1 MYWSLILQQFI
12 ASTTHI
18 ISKSALMTIP
28 APFLLL
34 LRAFIASM
42 FYIIFLKIRG
52 TKLLKIELKDLPLFI
67 LLGILNVPINQF
79 LFFNS
84 LKYTSP
90 PNVALAYALT
100 PAFVMVIAFFLL
112 KERISFANTIGIFIA
127 IFGTVLVLFE
137 KGIILQSEAFYGNIL
152 ALLASLAWAFYTIIG
167 KKFVNKYGAVYTT
180 AVAMLFGLII
190 FLPVFFISGGE
201 FIFSLLSS
209 YDWMQIIYLGIVTS
223 GIAYIL
229 WYLALKKLESSK
241 VAVFNNLQP
250 ILTTI
255 MSIIV
260 FGTQLTLL
268 FVLGGLL
275 TIFGVILSQK
285 K

>member
-190 FLPVFFISGGE
+190 FVPVFFISGGE
-201 FIFSLLSS
+201 FIFSSLSS